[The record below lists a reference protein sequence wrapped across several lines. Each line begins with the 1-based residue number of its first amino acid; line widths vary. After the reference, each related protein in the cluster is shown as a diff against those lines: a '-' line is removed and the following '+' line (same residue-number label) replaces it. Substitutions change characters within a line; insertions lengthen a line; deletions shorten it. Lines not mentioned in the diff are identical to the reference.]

1 VRKQWLFKGDDINM
15 ELASGVAVLSGRG
28 QFSENFLETTEDFCR
43 GTLLLD
49 WKVGTGRQSYK
60 VLM

>member
-1 VRKQWLFKGDDINM
+1 M